1 MTVNH
6 SRGSYEVALTTFEAA
21 MAALPED
28 CIIVTDHNV
37 QRHWGHLFPRALPVF
52 ACEPGEHSKSLDV
65 YERVL
70 AWCADSGASRRT
82 TLAAVGGGV
91 VGDLAGFVSATYM
104 RGIRLVQVP
113 TTLLAQVDAA
123 VGGKVGLDLAAGKN
137 LVGAF
142 YQPVSVYVVIDALS
156 TLDPRQFRNGV
167 AEVVKYGLIMD
178 SELLRQLSE
187 GLLPTNPQL
196 PAIVEKCVSLKAAVV
211 EDDEFERT
219 GRRAILNF
227 GHTIGHA
234 VEKVTGY
241 GPVLHGEAVSIG
253 MAVEAR
259 LGEALGVTAAG
270 TAYVVTDVLE
280 RQGLPVRHE
289 ALQATGSI
297 LEAIK
302 LDKKAKRGSLA
313 FSLLIEPGKCKL
325 VEDVPPEAVEA
336 ALRG

>member
-6 SRGSYEVALTTFEAA
+6 SRGRYEVALGPFEAA

-28 CIIVTDHNV
+28 CIIVTDDNV
-37 QRHWGHLFPRALPVF
+37 QRHWGHFFPPAIPVF
-52 ACEPGEHSKSLDV
+52 ACEPGEHSKSLAV

-70 AWCADSGASRRT
+70 AWCADSGVSRRT
-82 TLAAVGGGV
+82 TVAAVGGGV
-91 VGDLAGFVSATYM
+91 VGDLGGFVAATYM
-104 RGIRLVQVP
+104 RGVPLVQVA

-123 VGGKVGLDLAAGKN
+123 VGGKVGLDLRAGKN

-167 AEVVKYGLIMD
+167 AEVLKYGFIMD
-178 SELLRQLSE
+178 VDLLKQVNQE
-187 GLLPTNPQL
+187 LLPTNPHL
-196 PAIVEKCVSLKAAVV
+196 PAIVERCIELKASIV
-211 EDDEFERT
+211 EEDEFERT

-234 VEKVTGY
+234 IEKITGY

-270 TAYVVTDVLE
+270 TADKVTEVLE
-280 RQGLPVRHE
+280 RQGLPVWHE
-289 ALQATGSI
+289 AVREAGAI
-297 LEAIK
+297 LEVIK
-302 LDKKAKRGSLA
+302 LDKKAKRRSLA